1 MRSSV
6 AAASPARRP
15 SSSHTTTRVPLKGTA
30 CGIWSSSCRRAMR
43 LEPGMWLL
51 LYSPASLTSIRAN
64 GVLPSSRLLSDA
76 GAIVVAM
83 ALPPRDQTPEYGAVL
98 EAEALG
104 VLGGVLL
111 HALADRV

>member
-30 CGIWSSSCRRAMR
+30 CGIWSSSCRRAIR
-43 LEPGMWLL
+43 LAPGMWLL

-64 GVLPSSRLLSDA
+64 GAVPSKRPLSA
-76 GAIVVAM
+76 SGAILPAIGLYLRAM
-83 ALPPRDQTPEYGAVL
+83 RRLNTAPYWNP
-98 EAEALG
+98 
-104 VLGGVLL
+104 
-111 HALADRV
+111 